1 MFTLYRKFKVGC
13 IISIQSISQLELH
26 GQKENYKSLVLS
38 NCTNKIF
45 TGSAEYSECEY
56 WCNEF
61 GTHREWTYTNSIDT
75 EKVKYDPKYG
85 GVKWAY
91 VTTIPIGKLQALTLK
106 KCGYRILGDG
116 GFLQAGVGLFDFLPA
131 KYKEP
136 QKLKTF
142 DFGKYSDGVTTSTED
157 ANNGSHQKKFDLK
170 NIDFKDEKD
179 EFNPIQTDATDS
191 KYLFNN
197 EDAIIVNFKKGNPN
211 Q

>member
-1 MFTLYRKFKVGC
+1 M
-13 IISIQSISQLELH
+13 
-26 GQKENYKSLVLS
+26 
-38 NCTNKIF
+38 
-45 TGSAEYSECEY
+45 
-56 WCNEF
+56 
-61 GTHREWTYTNSIDT
+61 
-75 EKVKYDPKYG
+75 
-85 GVKWAY
+85 
-91 VTTIPIGKLQALTLK
+91 
-106 KCGYRILGDG
+106 GDN

-157 ANNGSHQKKFDLK
+157 NNNNSHQKKFDLK

-179 EFNPIQTDATDS
+179 EFDPDS

-197 EDAIIVNFKKGNPN
+197 EDAIIVNFKKGDTN